1 MRRTPLA
8 LLVVA
13 VVLSLGGCGAE
24 EKKNDAPVAIE
35 DSGTEQPSESA
46 TPGPTEEQQPFDT
59 KGSEVLRGEVAATTP
74 EQQAVVDAWFAYWD
88 VRARSYGKAKVDP
101 ALGQVA
107 AATAVSDVVGYVA
120 HLQHDKLHTVGD
132 TRFDV
137 SKVQVDGNSAL
148 LSSCAVNKSIDVTA
162 DGTPAEQPVPF
173 FTADGTLVQRGGQWR
188 VVTAKVEVTQQDCR

>member
-13 VVLSLGGCGAE
+13 LVLSLGGCGTE
-24 EKKNDAPVAIE
+24 EKKDEPLDLG
-35 DSGTEQPSESA
+35 DSADQPSQAA
-46 TPGPTEEQQPFDT
+46 TPSATEEQQPFDA
-59 KGSEVLRGEVAATTP
+59 KGSEILRGQVAATSP
-74 EQQAVVDAWFAYWD
+74 EQQAVVDAWFDYWE
-88 VRARSYGKAKVDP
+88 VRARSYGQAEVDP
-101 ALGQVA
+101 ALGQFA
-107 AATAVSDVVGYVA
+107 AATAVSDVVGYVR

-132 TRFDV
+132 TKFDV

-173 FTADGTLVQRGGQWR
+173 FTADGTLVQRAGQWR
-188 VVTAKVEVTQQDCR
+188 VVTAKVEVTPQDCR